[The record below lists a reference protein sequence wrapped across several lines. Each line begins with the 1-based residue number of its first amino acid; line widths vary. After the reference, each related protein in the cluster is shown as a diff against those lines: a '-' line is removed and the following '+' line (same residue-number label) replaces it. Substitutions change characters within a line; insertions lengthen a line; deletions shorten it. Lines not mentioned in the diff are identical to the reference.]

1 MSSYMSHIPA
11 MAAIGR
17 LGALGVAA
25 AVSLAATEARAN
37 PDVWVEAS
45 IAVVFADHRVSG
57 LTVSWSFD
65 DFYSAHAIRTYDLD
79 GDGALDPVEAG
90 TLRAE
95 TFDPLSGADY
105 HVHVWSGDEKRPGV
119 DVDRFTARIE
129 DATLVYAFSVPLA
142 PPLEPTSDSVTV
154 SLFDRENVVDF
165 SFPDSDFVLV
175 SGAMGPGCKFRVARG
190 TGAQS
195 GHPRPVTLACE
206 G

>member
-1 MSSYMSHIPA
+1 MT
-11 MAAIGR
+11 AIGR
-17 LGALGVAA
+17 PWALALALIPALAA
-25 AVSLAATEARAN
+25 AEARAN
-37 PDVWVEAS
+37 PDVWVETTITVS
-45 IAVVFADHRVSG
+45 FDQQRVSG
-57 LTVSWSFD
+57 LNFTWTFD

-79 GDGALDPVEAG
+79 RDGALDPLEAG
-90 TLRAE
+90 RLRAE
-95 TFDPLSGADY
+95 TFDPLSAADY

-129 DATLVYAFSVPLA
+129 DATLVYAFSVRLA
-142 PPLEPTSDSVTV
+142 PPLDPTSDPVTV

-175 SGAMGPGCKFRVARG
+175 SGAMGPGCSFRVARG

>member
-1 MSSYMSHIPA
+1 MSSYMSLNSA

-17 LGALGVAA
+17 MGALGVAA

-37 PDVWVEAS
+37 PDVWVEATV
-45 IAVVFADHRVSG
+45 AVAFDDRRVSE
-57 LTVSWSFD
+57 LTFSWAFD

-79 GDGALDPVEAG
+79 GDGALDPLEAG
-90 TLRAE
+90 KLRAE
-95 TFDPLSGADY
+95 IFDPLSAADY

-119 DVDRFTARIE
+119 VVDRFTARIE
-129 DATLVYAFSVPLA
+129 GATLVYAFSVRLA
-142 PPLEPTSDSVTV
+142 PPLDPTSDPVTV
-154 SLFDRENVVDF
+154 SLFDRKNVVDF

-175 SGAMGPGCKFRVARG
+175 SGAMGPGCTFRVARG

>member
-1 MSSYMSHIPA
+1 MLPYMSLNSA

-17 LGALGVAA
+17 MGAMGVAV

-37 PDVWVEAS
+37 PDVWVEAT
-45 IAVVFADHRVSG
+45 IAVAFEEHRIGG
-57 LTVSWSFD
+57 LTVSWAFD

-79 GDGALDPVEAG
+79 GDGALDPLEAG
-90 TLRAE
+90 KLRAE
-95 TFDPLSGADY
+95 TFDPLSAADY
-105 HVHVWSGDEKRPGV
+105 HVHVWSGDEKRHGV
-119 DVDRFTARIE
+119 DVDQFSARIE

-142 PPLEPTSDSVTV
+142 PPLDPTSDPVTV

-165 SFPDSDFVLV
+165 SFPDSDFVLA
-175 SGAMGPGCKFRVARG
+175 SGAMGPGCSFRVARG